1 MEMFPLD
8 GMEELAFSDISIL
21 LPVEEQW
28 IQTKMDN
35 KQSIEKRILRL
46 HNFRYNQ
53 KITSGR
59 ELNLQK

>member
-1 MEMFPLD
+1 MKSSINTFGFQEMEMFPLD

-35 KQSIEKRILRL
+35 KQSIEKRI
-46 HNFRYNQ
+46 
-53 KITSGR
+53 
-59 ELNLQK
+59 

>member
-1 MEMFPLD
+1 MFPLD

-35 KQSIEKRILRL
+35 KQSIE
-46 HNFRYNQ
+46 NA
-53 KITSGR
+53 S
-59 ELNLQK
+59 